1 MILEKRSHKADIGST
16 KTMNEKPRP
25 GRETSPRSTAGHGT
39 FKHTA
44 KPATFNAV
52 LNAFGLDKR
61 AYEQS
66 KAYVMSRVKEPAH
79 AR

>member
-1 MILEKRSHKADIGST
+1 MSEKSKH
-16 KTMNEKPRP
+16 
-25 GRETSPRSTAGHGT
+25 GREPSPRNTAGHGT

-44 KPATFNAV
+44 KPATLNAV
-52 LNAFGLDKR
+52 LNAFGLEKN